1 MADYSYKVEGM
12 TCASCSSR
20 VEKIVK
26 KFEGTNNVSVNL
38 ATEKLS
44 FSSSSINPD
53 VKQIAAALSEYG
65 YTLKFEEERSA
76 SAEETAE
83 KDEQYTSLK
92 KDFFTALILT
102 FPIFA
107 ISMLID
113 FSFFRNIWFFTP
125 EQTQKILLVLTTP
138 VIFISGKRFYSVFL
152 KNLRHFSFEMNSLV
166 AIGTGSAYGFS
177 ALITLF
183 PEFLPGMHNI
193 HHVYFETASVI
204 ITLILLGK
212 LLEHRSKRKT
222 NDSIKKLLELKPKT
236 ASVLENGIE
245 KIIDIADLIPGQVVV
260 IRPGDK
266 IPADGIIIKG
276 YSSIDESMIT
286 GESFPVEKNTG
297 SKVIGGTI
305 NKNGTFNFEISAIGS
320 NSLLGQIIKLVEQ
333 AQASKAP
340 IQKLADKIASIFVP
354 AVIILSVVTLIIWLA
369 LGAGFTSALS
379 NFIAVLIIACPCAL
393 GLATPTAIIVGTGL
407 GASKG
412 ILIKNGESLE
422 LAHKINTIVLDKT
435 GTITEGKPVITDIVV
450 KGISNEEFLKFVFS
464 AELKSNHP
472 IASAIIEY
480 AKSKN
485 IQFAE
490 PEMFNNRSGF
500 GVTAS
505 VEGTP
510 VIAGNEK
517 LMQEFSIGTGNFKD
531 EISQFTQEAKTIT
544 LAAINSELKGII
556 AIEDPVK
563 ASSAKAV
570 EKLNKMGIE
579 VIMITGDNYK
589 TAEAIAGKTGIKNF
603 AAELLPQQK
612 AETIRKMQADG
623 KITAMVG
630 DGINDAPALAQ
641 ADVGIAIGS
650 GTDVAIETAQ
660 ITLINGDLQ
669 SVVKAIKLSNA
680 TIRAIKQNLFWAFVY
695 NTLGIPLAALGLL
708 NPMIGALAMSFSS
721 VSVVSNSLRLK
732 KKKI

>member
-1 MADYSYKVEGM
+1 MAGYSYKVEGM
-12 TCASCSSR
+12 TCASCSAR

-26 KFEGTNNVSVNL
+26 KFEGMDNVSVNL

-44 FSSSSINPD
+44 FDSPAGNTDIR
-53 VKQIAAALSEYG
+53 QIASALSEYG
-65 YTLKFEEERSA
+65 YILKIEDEKNKT
-76 SAEETAE
+76 AENSDE
-83 KDEQYTSLK
+83 KDEHYIQLK
-92 KDFFTALILT
+92 KDFITALIFT
-102 FPIFA
+102 FPVFA

-113 FSFFRNIWFFTP
+113 FSFFREVWPFTP

-138 VIFISGKRFYSVFL
+138 VIFISGKRFYSIFL

-177 ALITLF
+177 VLITLF
-183 PEFLPGMHNI
+183 PELLTGLHNN

-236 ASVLENGIE
+236 AVVLENGSE
-245 KIIDIADLIPGQVVV
+245 KIIAIADLKTGQIVV

-266 IPADGIIIKG
+266 IPADGIITAG
-276 YSSIDESMIT
+276 YSSVDESMIT
-286 GESFPVEKNTG
+286 GESFPVEKTTG
-297 SKVIGGTI
+297 TKVIGGTI
-305 NKNGTFNFEISAIGS
+305 NKNGSFNFEISAVGN
-320 NSLLGQIIKLVEQ
+320 NSVLGQIIKLVEQ

-354 AVIILSVVTLIIWLA
+354 AVILISIVTFTVWLII
-369 LGAGFTSALS
+369 GAGFTIALS

-422 LAHKINTIVLDKT
+422 LAHKINTIILDKT

-450 KGISNEEFLKFVFS
+450 KGITEEEFLKFVFS
-464 AELKSNHP
+464 AEHKSNHP
-472 IASAIIEY
+472 IAAAITEY
-480 AKSKN
+480 AKGKN
-485 IQFAE
+485 ILYIE
-490 PEMFNNRSGF
+490 PEMFDNHSGL
-500 GVTAS
+500 GVTATINS
-505 VEGTP
+505 TP
-510 VIAGNEK
+510 IIAGNEK
-517 LMQEFSIGTGNFKD
+517 LMKEFSIKTENFEK
-531 EISQFTQEAKTIT
+531 EIVQFTLDAKTIT
-544 LAAINSELKGII
+544 LVAINSELKGVI

-563 ASSAKAV
+563 STSAKAV
-570 EKLNKMGIE
+570 EELYKMGLD
-579 VIMITGDNYK
+579 VIMITGDNQK
-589 TAEAIAGKTGIKNF
+589 TAEAIAQKTGIKNF
-603 AAELLPQQK
+603 RADLLPQQK
-612 AETIRKMQADG
+612 AEAVKKLQSEG
-623 KITAMVG
+623 KIVAMVG

-669 SVVKAIKLSNA
+669 SVVKSIKLSNS
-680 TIRAIKQNLFWAFVY
+680 TIKTIKQNLFWAFVY

-721 VSVVSNSLRLK
+721 VSVISNSLRLK
-732 KKKI
+732 RKKI

>member
-1 MADYSYKVEGM
+1 MANYSYKVEGM
-12 TCASCSSR
+12 TCASCSAR

-44 FSSSSINPD
+44 FSSSAINTD
-53 VKQIAAALSEYG
+53 VKQIAVALSEYG
-65 YTLKFEEERSA
+65 YTLKFEEERSP
-76 SAEETAE
+76 SIESTED
-83 KDEQYTSLK
+83 KDEQYAQLK
-92 KDFFTALILT
+92 KDFITALILT
-102 FPIFA
+102 IPIFA

-113 FSFFRNIWFFTP
+113 FSFFRNIWLFTP

-177 ALITLF
+177 TLITLF
-183 PEFLPGMHNI
+183 PEFLPGMHNN

-204 ITLILLGK
+204 ITLIILGK

-236 ASVLENGIE
+236 AAVLENGIE
-245 KIIDIADLIPGQVVV
+245 KIIGIADLIPGQIVV

-276 YSSIDESMIT
+276 YSSVDESMIT

-354 AVIILSVVTLIIWLA
+354 AVIIISIFTLIIWLA
-369 LGAGFTSALS
+369 LGASFAAALS
-379 NFIAVLIIACPCAL
+379 NFISVLIIACPCAL

-422 LAHKINTIVLDKT
+422 LAHKINAIILDKT

-464 AELKSNHP
+464 AEQKSNHP
-472 IASAIIEY
+472 IAAAIMEY
-480 AKSKN
+480 SKAKN
-485 IQFAE
+485 IQFTE
-490 PEMFNNRSGF
+490 PEMFDNRSGF

-505 VEGTP
+505 VNGTP

-517 LMQEFSIGTGNFKD
+517 LMHEFSIGTGNFAD
-531 EISQFTQEAKTIT
+531 EISQFTREAKTIT
-544 LAAINSELKGII
+544 LVAIDSELKGVI

-563 ASSAKAV
+563 ATSAKAV
-570 EKLNKMGIE
+570 EELTKMGLD
-579 VIMITGDNYK
+579 VIMITGDNFK
-589 TAEAIAGKTGIKNF
+589 TAEAIAGRTGIKNF

-612 AETIRKMQADG
+612 AETIRKLQAEG
-623 KITAMVG
+623 KIVAMVG

-669 SVVKAIKLSNA
+669 SVVKSIKLSNA
-680 TIRAIKQNLFWAFVY
+680 TIKTIKQNLFWAFVY
-695 NTLGIPLAALGLL
+695 NILGIPLAALGLL

-721 VSVVSNSLRLK
+721 VSVVSNSLRLRR
-732 KKKI
+732 KKI